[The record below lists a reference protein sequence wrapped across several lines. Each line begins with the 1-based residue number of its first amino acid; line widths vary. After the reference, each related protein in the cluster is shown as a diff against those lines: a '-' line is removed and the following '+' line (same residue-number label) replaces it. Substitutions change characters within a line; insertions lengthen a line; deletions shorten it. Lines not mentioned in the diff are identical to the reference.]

1 MKELFFKCTLT
12 SDVVLNSTL
21 ATEGNLSSLDYI
33 PGSNFLGIAASQL
46 YDEVGNEKAYDLF
59 HSGKVKF
66 GDATIY
72 HENKGVSYP
81 IPFSFFKGKNEKN
94 YANNSVKFYLHH
106 LLDTKNPPKDD
117 SENRIQLKQERQGY
131 VFEDGTIQNAIEKS
145 FSLKSAQDRKTRSSK
160 DGQMFG
166 FESISKGQV
175 FSFSIQFEDESLVE
189 LVKSAIIGNKRI
201 GKSKSAEF
209 GQVEISEL
217 NENQEI
223 SLFPNDKYT
232 LVYVQ
237 SNLCFIDENG
247 SPTFQPKINDLG
259 LENGEIIWEKSQ
271 IRTYSYSPWNFKRN
285 TSNTERHCI
294 AKGSVFYVEGK
305 TTLKKNSVGLF
316 KNEGLGS
323 VVYNPSFLEE
333 GGQSKTKLDFKT
345 QFSTLDEMNLVNTPV
360 KTKLGKFLTYQVALK
375 NKEKEIS
382 SKIHEIIS
390 RPTDTIQRLINISS
404 SQWGGIRSYA
414 SKAENMDELYNSLFD
429 KDNGYLTHGVADL
442 KFWGLNK
449 GTNLRSFKSIFEE
462 NKTLGP
468 PFVEKFAAEMAKENK
483 RKKNETNNG

>member
-33 PGSNFLGIAASQL
+33 PGSNFLGIVASQL

-72 HENKGVSYP
+72 NEKKGVSYP

-94 YANNSVKFYLHH
+94 DADNSVKFYLHH
-106 LLDTKNPPKDD
+106 LLDTKNLPKDEN
-117 SENRIQLKQERQGY
+117 ENRIQLKQERQGF
-131 VFEDGTIQNAIEKS
+131 VFEDGSIQNTIEKS

-189 LVKSAIIGNKRI
+189 LVKSSLIGNKRL

-209 GQVEISEL
+209 GQVAISEL
-217 NENQEI
+217 DKNQEQ
-223 SLFPNDKYT
+223 SVFKTENYT
-232 LVYVQ
+232 LVYAQ
-237 SNLCFIDENG
+237 SNLCFVDENG

-259 LENGEIIWEKSQ
+259 LENGNIIWEKSQ

-285 TSNTERHCI
+285 ASNTERHCI
-294 AKGSVFYVEGK
+294 VKGSVFYIEGN
-305 TTLKKNSVGLF
+305 TTLKNNSVGLF
-316 KNEGLGS
+316 QNEGLGR
-323 VVYNPSFLEE
+323 VVYNPFFLEQ
-333 GGQSKTKLDFKT
+333 GVDSKTKLEFKT
-345 QFSTLDEMNLVNTPV
+345 QFSTLEEVKLVNIPV
-360 KTKLGKFLTYQVALK
+360 KSKLGKFLTHKVAIK

-382 SKIHEIIS
+382 SKIHEIIY
-390 RPTDTIQRLINISS
+390 RPNDSIQRLIKISS

-429 KDNGYLTHGVADL
+429 KDKGYLTHGVADL
-442 KFWGLNK
+442 KYWGLNK
-449 GTNLRSFKSIFEE
+449 GVNLRAFKSIFKD
-462 NKTLGP
+462 NKTLGT

-483 RKKNETNNG
+483 RKHNETNNG

>member
-33 PGSNFLGIAASQL
+33 PGSNFLGIVASQL
-46 YDEVGNEKAYDLF
+46 YNEVGDEKAFDLF

-72 HENKGVSYP
+72 NEKKGVSYP

-94 YANNSVKFYLHH
+94 DANNPIKFYLHH
-106 LLDTKNPPKDD
+106 SLDSKNLPKDD
-117 SENRIQLKQERQGY
+117 KDNRIQLKQERQG
-131 VFEDGTIQNAIEKS
+131 FLFNDGSIQNTIEKS

-160 DGQMFG
+160 EGQMFG

-175 FSFSIQFEDESLVE
+175 FSFSIQFEDESLVD
-189 LVKSAIIGNKRI
+189 LVKSSLLGNKRL

-209 GQVEISEL
+209 GQVAISEL
-217 NENQEI
+217 DENQEK
-223 SLFPNDKYT
+223 SVFKTENYT
-232 LVYVQ
+232 LVYAQ
-237 SNLCFIDENG
+237 SNLCFVDENG

-259 LENGEIIWEKSQ
+259 LESGEIIWEKSQ

-285 TSNTERHCI
+285 ASNTERHCI
-294 AKGSVFYVEGK
+294 AKGSVFYINRK
-305 TTLKKNSVGLF
+305 TTLKRNSVGLF
-316 KNEGLGS
+316 QNEGLGR
-323 VVYNPSFLEE
+323 VLYNPAFLEE
-333 GGQSKTKLDFKT
+333 SSDAKTKLDFKI
-345 QFSTLDEMNLVNTPV
+345 QNNSSDKAKESTVA
-360 KTKLGKFLTYQVALK
+360 KTKIGKFLVKKVEQK

-382 SKIHEIIS
+382 NKIHEIIYK
-390 RPTDTIQRLINISS
+390 PTEDIKRLIKISS

-414 SKAENMDELYNSLFD
+414 SKAENMEELHNNLFD
-429 KDNGYLTHGVADL
+429 NDKGYLTHGVADL
-442 KFWGLNK
+442 KYWGLNK
-449 GTNLRSFKSIFEE
+449 GTNLRAFKSIFED
-462 NKTLGP
+462 NKTLGT

-483 RKKNETNNG
+483 RKNN